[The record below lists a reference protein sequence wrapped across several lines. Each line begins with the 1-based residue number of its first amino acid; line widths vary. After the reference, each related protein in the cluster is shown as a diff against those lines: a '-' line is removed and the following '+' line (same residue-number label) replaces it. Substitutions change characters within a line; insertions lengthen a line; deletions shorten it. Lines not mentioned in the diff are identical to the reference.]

1 MTNKEAIE
9 QFKER
14 LAITDY
20 RKQIPEY
27 YEAIEMAIAALERC
41 NVVEQYRWERD
52 IALEQLKEIGCGFG
66 QNMDDVKK
74 ALEKADK
81 YRWHD
86 LRKNPDDLPEA
97 DGNSESEY
105 VLVMIGTPEWNSWEQ
120 AYYHHDKKMWSTYDQ
135 NVFAWRYIEPFE
147 EEEECVS
154 D

>member
-20 RKQIPEY
+20 RQQMPEY
-27 YEAIEMAIAALERC
+27 YEAIEIA
-41 NVVEQYRWERD
+41 VD
-52 IALEQLKEIGCGFG
+52 
-66 QNMDDVKK
+66 

-81 YRWHD
+81 YKWHD

-97 DGNSESEY
+97 DGNSESDY

-120 AYYHHDKKMWSTYDQ
+120 AYYKHDKRMWSTYEQ

-147 EEEECVS
+147 ENKDDE
-154 D
+154 

>member
-27 YEAIEMAIAALERC
+27 YEAIEMA
-41 NVVEQYRWERD
+41 VE
-52 IALEQLKEIGCGFG
+52 
-66 QNMDDVKK
+66 

-97 DGNSESEY
+97 IGDGYESEY
-105 VLVMIGTPEWNSWEQ
+105 VLVMTGTPEWNSWEQ
-120 AYYHHDKKMWSTYDQ
+120 AYYHHAKRLWSTYEQ

-147 EEEECVS
+147 EEE
-154 D
+154 

>member
-1 MTNKEAIE
+1 MTNREAIE

-27 YEAIEMAIAALERC
+27 YEAIEMAVDAL
-41 NVVEQYRWERD
+41 
-52 IALEQLKEIGCGFG
+52 K
-66 QNMDDVKK
+66 
-74 ALEKADK
+74 KADK

-120 AYYHHDKKMWSTYDQ
+120 AYYHHDKKLWSTYEQ
-135 NVFAWRYIEPFE
+135 NVFAWRYIEPFKE
-147 EEEECVS
+147 EE
-154 D
+154 

>member
-1 MTNKEAIE
+1 MTNKEASE
-9 QFKER
+9 QLKER

-20 RKQIPEY
+20 RQQIPEY
-27 YEAIEMAIAALERC
+27 YEAIEMA
-41 NVVEQYRWERD
+41 VE
-52 IALEQLKEIGCGFG
+52 
-66 QNMDDVKK
+66 

-97 DGNSESEY
+97 IGGGYESDY

-147 EEEECVS
+147 WEEE
-154 D
+154 

>member
-27 YEAIEMAIAALERC
+27 YEAIEMA
-41 NVVEQYRWERD
+41 VD
-52 IALEQLKEIGCGFG
+52 
-66 QNMDDVKK
+66 

-86 LRKNPDDLPEA
+86 LRESPYDLPRVTN
-97 DGNSESEY
+97 GYGESDY
-105 VLVMIGTPEWNSWEQ
+105 VLVKTGCFEWCDMEM
-120 AYYHHDKKMWSTYDQ
+120 AYYSYAKKQWSIDNY
-135 NVFAWRYIEPFE
+135 VFAWQYIEPFE
-147 EEEECVS
+147 EEEKK
-154 D
+154 

>member
-1 MTNKEAIE
+1 MTIKEAIE

-27 YEAIEMAIAALERC
+27 YEAIEMAVDALK
-41 NVVEQYRWERD
+41 N
-52 IALEQLKEIGCGFG
+52 
-66 QNMDDVKK
+66 
-74 ALEKADK
+74 ADK

-97 DGNSESEY
+97 DGNSESDY

-120 AYYHHDKKMWSTYDQ
+120 AYYHHGKRLWSTYEQ

-147 EEEECVS
+147 EEE
-154 D
+154 

>member
-20 RKQIPEY
+20 RQQIPEY
-27 YEAIEMAIAALERC
+27 YEAIEMAVDALE
-41 NVVEQYRWERD
+41 E
-52 IALEQLKEIGCGFG
+52 
-66 QNMDDVKK
+66 
-74 ALEKADK
+74 ADK

-120 AYYHHDKKMWSTYDQ
+120 AYYHHGKRMWSTYEQ
-135 NVFAWRYIEPFE
+135 NVFAWRYIEPFKE
-147 EEEECVS
+147 EAYEE
-154 D
+154 

>member
-27 YEAIEMAIAALERC
+27 YEAIEMA
-41 NVVEQYRWERD
+41 VE
-52 IALEQLKEIGCGFG
+52 
-66 QNMDDVKK
+66 

-97 DGNSESEY
+97 DGNSESDY
-105 VLVMIGTPEWNSWEQ
+105 VLVMTGTPEWNSWEQ
-120 AYYHHDKKMWSTYDQ
+120 AYYHHDKKLWSTYEQ

-147 EEEECVS
+147 EEE
-154 D
+154 